1 MKKIFVI
8 LFLIGLTPLVANS
21 SLEFDG
27 IDDHIQLS
35 TAMNIGN
42 GSNTVEAWIKVPT
55 VGTGNLLEGERVGI
69 ILGNYDETPNV
80 GWEMHSDGQLRMWW
94 NKNSGGYEFYG
105 STDLRDNAWHH
116 VAFVRDVLKDSSF
129 MYVDGVLEAGYE
141 SAGPN
146 ITLTTSFNIG
156 ADRRGV
162 DTPYFHG
169 LIDELRVWSTA
180 RTQTEIREYMCEDV
194 TGATGLVSYYQMSD
208 DSGTSLTDNS
218 GNSNT
223 GTLTNMDNSDWVNDN
238 QIPGGDGSSTPY
250 QINGLNQL
258 YWLSQNSSVWSS
270 DFEQITNIT
279 ATATES
285 WDGGAGFTPI
295 GNGSTYFTGT
305 YDGNNY
311 SISDL
316 TITRNSTYN
325 VALFGGVRDNGIISR
340 THLNNVNISGD
351 YNVGGVVG
359 YLMQGDVSKC
369 SSTGSISG
377 KRYSGG
383 IVGAMNSGTISECF
397 TSATI
402 NLLSGRDGDGM
413 GGLTGYSFGTINNC
427 YSSGNVN
434 GGTRVGG
441 LIGYAANNTSTI
453 NCYSTGSVSGTS
465 SVGGLIGN
473 AAPEDEFFGDP
484 AAVVTGCFWDTEA
497 SGNATSDAGTGKT
510 TSEMKTMST
519 YTDAGWDFADET
531 INGTDNYWGMNNNEH
546 DGYPFLSWEDY
557 THNYSDIPLPVVLAS
572 FEAFSVKG
580 KVELTWTTESET
592 ENLGYVLKR
601 KVNGTDWREIA
612 SYLSDAS
619 LVGYGTTCEKHDYAF
634 TDCDV
639 IAGQTYEYK
648 LSDLSESNEIT
659 ELAVVEV
666 TVDASDDLTPADF
679 GLTNAYPNP
688 FNPVLTIEY
697 NLTEDA
703 QTRIRILNLTGQ
715 TVAVL
720 DQGYRNAGS
729 YELQWQADNASGIY
743 FVQLQSGDQLDFQK
757 VLLVR

>member
-1 MKKIFVI
+1 
-8 LFLIGLTPLVANS
+8 
-21 SLEFDG
+21 
-27 IDDHIQLS
+27 
-35 TAMNIGN
+35 
-42 GSNTVEAWIKVPT
+42 
-55 VGTGNLLEGERVGI
+55 
-69 ILGNYDETPNV
+69 
-80 GWEMHSDGQLRMWW
+80 
-94 NKNSGGYEFYG
+94 
-105 STDLRDNAWHH
+105 
-116 VAFVRDVLKDSSF
+116 
-129 MYVDGVLEAGYE
+129 
-141 SAGPN
+141 
-146 ITLTTSFNIG
+146 
-156 ADRRGV
+156 
-162 DTPYFHG
+162 
-169 LIDELRVWSTA
+169 
-180 RTQTEIREYMCEDV
+180 
-194 TGATGLVSYYQMSD
+194 
-208 DSGTSLTDNS
+208 
-218 GNSNT
+218 
-223 GTLTNMDNSDWVNDN
+223 
-238 QIPGGDGSSTPY
+238 
-250 QINGLNQL
+250 
-258 YWLSQNSSVWSS
+258 
-270 DFEQITNIT
+270 
-279 ATATES
+279 
-285 WDGGAGFTPI
+285 
-295 GNGSTYFTGT
+295 
-305 YDGNNY
+305 
-311 SISDL
+311 
-316 TITRNSTYN
+316 
-325 VALFGGVRDNGIISR
+325 
-340 THLNNVNISGD
+340 
-351 YNVGGVVG
+351 
-359 YLMQGDVSKC
+359 MQGDVSKC

>member
-1 MKKIFVI
+1 
-8 LFLIGLTPLVANS
+8 
-21 SLEFDG
+21 
-27 IDDHIQLS
+27 
-35 TAMNIGN
+35 
-42 GSNTVEAWIKVPT
+42 
-55 VGTGNLLEGERVGI
+55 
-69 ILGNYDETPNV
+69 
-80 GWEMHSDGQLRMWW
+80 
-94 NKNSGGYEFYG
+94 
-105 STDLRDNAWHH
+105 
-116 VAFVRDVLKDSSF
+116 
-129 MYVDGVLEAGYE
+129 
-141 SAGPN
+141 
-146 ITLTTSFNIG
+146 
-156 ADRRGV
+156 
-162 DTPYFHG
+162 
-169 LIDELRVWSTA
+169 
-180 RTQTEIREYMCEDV
+180 
-194 TGATGLVSYYQMSD
+194 MSD